1 MDFWRKGK
9 RKLCV
14 QTQMC
19 IQRYTY
25 SKQKIFFPFS
35 CLASCLLCA
44 CHYQHSNKT
53 DVWGT
58 QTFFSSEWNVT
69 SCLTISPVFFIQQ
82 LSDSFVAEMHRS
94 FTAGMLFNNPFF
106 QIFIR
111 CCVEVETATEFYSFV
126 LLFIG
131 RLHVKRFLGSVE
143 LASAFQRA
151 EGFFFWQHKEKQFRN
166 SSAFDCLERV
176 CGTGSTNLIS
186 RRYT

>member
-1 MDFWRKGK
+1 MWKKSTPTAEVVSNLNSGCWTVAAFNAKSHRKQNCSLKIMDFWRKGK

-58 QTFFSSEWNVT
+58 QTFFSLEWNVT
-69 SCLTISPVFFIQQ
+69 SCLTVDLQ
-82 LSDSFVAEMHRS
+82 LVLSFS
-94 FTAGMLFNNPFF
+94 FNSFQTVLWLKCTDLSQLGCYLIIPF
-106 QIFIR
+106 
-111 CCVEVETATEFYSFV
+111 S
-126 LLFIG
+126 
-131 RLHVKRFLGSVE
+131 RF
-143 LASAFQRA
+143 
-151 EGFFFWQHKEKQFRN
+151 
-166 SSAFDCLERV
+166 SSAVVLK
-176 CGTGSTNLIS
+176 
-186 RRYT
+186 

>member
-1 MDFWRKGK
+1 MCLPLSALKQDWCLRYADFLQLRVE
-9 RKLCV
+9 RHFLS
-14 QTQMC
+14 
-19 IQRYTY
+19 Y
-25 SKQKIFFPFS
+25 SWF
-35 CLASCLLCA
+35 
-44 CHYQHSNKT
+44 
-53 DVWGT
+53 
-58 QTFFSSEWNVT
+58 
-69 SCLTISPVFFIQQ
+69 TISPVFFIQQ

-94 FTAGMLFNNPFF
+94 FTAGMLFYNPFF

-111 CCVEVETATEFYSFV
+111 CVEVETATEFYSFV